1 MKTRAFLLD
10 VESTTL
16 RDRHALRLLLKDER
30 TGKSFRAYDVAFK
43 PYFYVLPEKGADLTA
58 LSKKIIALKAYD
70 RGREIKAAAV
80 ERVHRTL
87 GRERVALLK
96 VFAEDPFHVPKLH
109 EATKQFGQSYEHRIS
124 FTKRFLIDNGLVPCS
139 LCEVEL
145 DGKTL
150 KAVKPVDSPAQP
162 EFSTL
167 AFDIEV
173 HTPANAPNPVK
184 DPVIMISAA
193 SPGDS
198 PLVISHSKKFSSKF
212 VEAAPSEKAAIERF
226 CELLREKK
234 VDLLCSYNGDAF
246 DLPYLRERSKKIH
259 ASFYPGRVLAPLRTR
274 QAGIRPATRVPGRI
288 HYDVYPVVDFLDT
301 VGAIRLPRMTLGL
314 AYAEL
319 LGKEKTEVHKL
330 DIHKAWDAGGEQL
343 EHLARYNRDD
353 AVACLELAQHT
364 LPLELELSRLSGETL
379 FETVRSTTGRLVEN
393 LLMRRSFERGEV
405 IPNKPKEPEIRAR
418 QQNPIEGAYVKTP
431 EPGVYENLALLDFKS
446 MYPSL
451 IVSFNI
457 DPYSLN
463 CGCCSKNEAHVSP
476 QGHKF
481 CSKTKGLVPTTLEEI
496 IDARRAVQAQ
506 TKKTPKESEEYKQ
519 LHARQWA
526 LKILAN
532 SYYGML
538 SYARARWYSRECG
551 ESTTAWARHYIKQTM
566 EAAEKA
572 GFKVLYGDTD
582 AALLQFKPGEEKKI
596 EEFRRAVNASLPERM
611 ELELED
617 YYPRGIFVSKKQEE
631 VGAKKKYALINRE
644 RKIKIRGFELVRRD
658 WSRVARRLQRS
669 VLEVVLKEGDIKKAK
684 ELVFKAVEEL
694 KAGKTPLEDCVI
706 YTQVRKKIKAYEV
719 ASPEVAA
726 LQKAQE
732 AGLPYGEYSTIGYV
746 VTRSGKTIS
755 EKAWPAELAKDYDS
769 DYYVNNQVL
778 PAVLKIL
785 GALGVSAEDL
795 KTKGRQ
801 KGIGEW

>member
-16 RDRHALRLLLKDER
+16 NGRHALRLFLKDER
-30 TGKSFRAYDVAFK
+30 SGKSFRAYDTSFK
-43 PYFYVLPEKGADLTA
+43 PYFYVLPCGDARKTAEKILC
-58 LSKKIIALKAYD
+58 LRVRD
-70 RGREIKAAAV
+70 RGKEFGATGVQEV
-80 ERVHRTL
+80 ERVL
-87 GRERVALLK
+87 GRKPVKLLK
-96 VFAEDPFHVPKLH
+96 VFLDDPLHVPKLH
-109 EATKQFGQSYEHRIS
+109 EATKELGQSYEHRIS
-124 FTKRFLIDNGLVPCS
+124 FAKRFLIDNGLVPCS

-145 DGKTL
+145 DGNAL
-150 KAVKPVDSPAQP
+150 KSIKSVDLFAQP
-162 EFSTL
+162 KFSML

-173 HTPANAPNPVK
+173 YTPANASNPLK

-193 SPGDS
+193 SPEEA
-198 PLVISHSKKFSSKF
+198 PLVISHSKKFSSEF
-212 VEAAPSEKAAIERF
+212 VETLPSEKAAVERF
-226 CELLREKK
+226 CELLRERR

-259 ASFYPGRVLAPLRTR
+259 ASFYPGRVLAPVRTR
-274 QAGIRPATRVPGRI
+274 QSGIRVATRVPGRI
-288 HYDVYPVVDFLDT
+288 HYDVYPVINFLDA
-301 VGAIRLPRMTLGL
+301 VGAIRLPKMTLGL

-330 DIHKAWDAGGEQL
+330 DIHKAWDAGGEKL

-353 AVACLELAQHT
+353 AIACLELAQYT
-364 LPLELELSRLSGETL
+364 LPLEIELSRLSGETL
-379 FETVRSTTGRLVEN
+379 FETTRSTTGQLVES
-393 LLMRRSFERGEV
+393 LLMRRAFERGEI
-405 IPNKPKEPEIRAR
+405 IPNKPKEFEVQAR

-431 EPGVYENLALLDFKS
+431 EPGVYENLAVFDYKS
-446 MYPSL
+446 MYPS
-451 IVSFNI
+451 IIISHNI

-463 CGCCSKNEAHVSP
+463 CDCCSKEEAHVSP

-481 CSKTKGLVPTTLEEI
+481 CAKVKGLIPTTLEEI
-496 IDARRAVQAQ
+496 VDARRALQAQ
-506 TKKTPKESEEYKQ
+506 MKGLPKDSVDYKQ
-519 LHARQWA
+519 LYSRQWA

-551 ESTTAWARHYIKQTM
+551 ESVTAWARHYIKQTM
-566 EAAEKA
+566 EEAEKA

-582 AALLQFKPGEEKKI
+582 SALIQFKPGEEKKV
-596 EEFRRAVNASLPERM
+596 EEFRKRVNASLPEKM

-617 YYPRGIFVSKKQEE
+617 FYPRGIFVSKKQGE

-644 RKIKIRGFELVRRD
+644 GKIKIRGFELVRRD
-658 WSRVARRLQRS
+658 WSRVARKLQRS
-669 VLEVVLKEGDIKKAK
+669 VLEVLLKEGDIKKAK
-684 ELVFKAVEEL
+684 ELVLKTIEEL
-694 KAGKTPLEDCVI
+694 KAGKTPLEDCVM
-706 YTQVRKKIKAYEV
+706 YAQVRKKIKAYEV
-719 ASPEVAA
+719 TSPEVSA
-726 LQKAQE
+726 LQKARQ
-732 AGLPYGEYSTIGYV
+732 AGLPYEEYSTIGYV
-746 VTRSGKTIS
+746 ITRSGKSIS
-755 EKAWPAELAKDYDS
+755 EKALPAELAKDYDA

-795 KTKGRQ
+795 KTRGVQ